1 MNLYPAIDLLGGKVV
16 RLQQGDYERRLDY
29 EYQPAEL
36 AAKWQS
42 EGATVLHTVD
52 LDGARSGSPANL
64 ETIREIV
71 ASTSIPIQTGG
82 GLRDREAVEKVLE
95 AGAARA
101 VVGSAAIA
109 DPAFAG
115 SLAQD
120 FGDRIVVAVDARGG
134 SVAVEG
140 WAKDSGRA
148 VAEAVQELSA
158 LGVMRFLYTP
168 VEADGLL
175 EGPRTEALAEICR
188 AAGSGVIYS
197 GGVSSIEDLETL
209 TSERSEELE
218 GVIVGRALLE
228 GRFTV
233 GEALAALGGRPRS

>member
-29 EYQPAEL
+29 EYQPSEL
-36 AAKWQS
+36 ASMWEA
-42 EGATVLHTVD
+42 EGANILHTVD
-52 LDGARSGSPANL
+52 LDGARSGSPINL
-64 ETIREIV
+64 ETIRDIA
-71 ASTSIPIQTGG
+71 ASTSIPIQAGG
-82 GLRDREAVEKVLE
+82 GLRDLEAVERVLE

-109 DPAFAG
+109 DPSFAA
-115 SLAQD
+115 SLAQEY
-120 FGDRIVVAVDARGG
+120 GDRIVVAVDARGG
-134 SVAVEG
+134 SIAVEG
-140 WAKDSGRA
+140 WVKDSGRQ
-148 VAEAVQELSA
+148 VAEAVSELSA

-188 AAGSGVIYS
+188 AAESGVIYS
-197 GGVSSIEDLETL
+197 GGVASIEDLETL
-209 TSERSEELE
+209 ADERPEALE

-233 GEALAALGGRPRS
+233 GQALAALEGRTRS